1 MKKVL
6 AIMAASLAMFWA
18 QPSAAAIFT
27 SPGDTTGAPTF
38 NRPIEDLSALSAV
51 GTAVHYAT
59 LSFSAGIGGDYTF
72 LTTGSFDT
80 FSILYQGS
88 FSPTSPLARAMVAND
103 DLLAP
108 PFTTSGFV
116 GSLVAGS
123 PYVLVT
129 TGFDNTSAGAFS
141 VTIGGPGSITVIPE
155 PSSYALLALGLLAM
169 ATRQR
174 ARRDPGRR

>member
-1 MKKVL
+1 MKKIL

-18 QPSAAAIFT
+18 QPSEAAIFT
-27 SPGDTTGAPTF
+27 STGDTTAAPTF
-38 NRPIEDLSALSAV
+38 NRPIEDLSGLSAI

-59 LSFSAGIGGDYTF
+59 LSFSASIGGDYTF
-72 LTTGSFDT
+72 LTTGEFDT

-88 FSPTSPLARAMVAND
+88 FNPASPLVNAVVAND

-141 VTIGGPGSITVIPE
+141 TTIGGPGVVTVIPE
-155 PSSYALLALGLLAM
+155 PSSYALLALGLLAV
-169 ATRQR
+169 ATRQQ
-174 ARRDPGRR
+174 ARRGHGTG